1 MGHTVRVQI
10 TRLQLLATQS
20 YLSEW
25 EAQVWVNLP
34 TGASLHT
41 LGNQLGSLRVLPS
54 WDGGSPA
61 QLEQSYICLPGA
73 LEWLL
78 GHMPMLPLVYK
89 LQGYWGPKWE
99 HDCRKMESILH
110 KVLCTNYSGKQ
121 SHIHTS
127 IVFEIKP
134 AQCML
139 CFIIIYSE
147 SIFYV
152 KSFITFN
159 STFSHS
165 IILKSVS
172 LLYLAENYTYVEA

>member
-1 MGHTVRVQI
+1 MHILFHICLSYFLVGHTVRVQI

-20 YLSEW
+20 YLSAW
-25 EAQVWVNLP
+25 ETHVWVNLP
-34 TGASLHT
+34 TGASLHI

-61 QLEQSYICLPGA
+61 QLEQSCICLPGA

-89 LQGYWGPKWE
+89 LRGYWGPKWE

-121 SHIHTS
+121 SHIHTVTKYHLQNKTS
-127 IVFEIKP
+127 TVYVVFYYYLFWVYI
-134 AQCML
+134 L
-139 CFIIIYSE
+139 C
-147 SIFYV
+147 
-152 KSFITFN
+152 
-159 STFSHS
+159 
-165 IILKSVS
+165 
-172 LLYLAENYTYVEA
+172 